1 MIPLLLNSCI
11 SSDTK
16 VYKVKRTKNA
26 IKMVGGNYC
35 SVYEFKYKNHNYI
48 QFGRGVQKCII
59 HDPDCIYCLS
69 NN

>member
-1 MIPLLLNSCI
+1 
-11 SSDTK
+11 
-16 VYKVKRTKNA
+16 
-26 IKMVGGNYC
+26 MVGGNYC